1 MRHLEL
7 LGQIVQRG
15 VHDVLDARLSAGLD
29 GLDGL
34 LDLEGEGFGQVG
46 AEVVE

>member
-1 MRHLEL
+1 MRHLDL

-15 VHDVLDARLSAGLD
+15 IHDVLDPRLPAGVD

-34 LDLEGEGFGQVG
+34 LDLEREGFGQVG